1 MDAAFRAANLDAD
14 TSSSTC
20 FANVSWSSIY
30 YYCYSASAGSA
41 AGEHAGPVP
50 AALRLRF
57 RVWAFAEAES
67 VTAANQASKSIP
79 ARAVGI
85 HAASVPREGSTLH
98 DHSCISNI
106 ICSLL
111 LNLVSNYASS
121 DSSSSYSGNVSK
133 KKLFR
138 KVNRS
143 IQPATACSSF
153 RAARELKASYC
164 TAYRGSMSVNVSC
177 DMQLHAGVGK
187 ENHHQVQTSIDKQVF
202 FCTGPLQ
209 VQLRRTPS
217 EGLEVIQLSFHN
229 IND

>member
-1 MDAAFRAANLDAD
+1 MQDQSRQL
-14 TSSSTC
+14 S
-20 FANVSWSSIY
+20 
-30 YYCYSASAGSA
+30 GS
-41 AGEHAGPVP
+41 
-50 AALRLRF
+50 
-57 RVWAFAEAES
+57 VWAFAEAES
-67 VTAANQASKSIP
+67 DTAANQASKSIP

-111 LNLVSNYASS
+111 LNLVSNYSSS

-143 IQPATACSSF
+143 IQPATVCSSF
-153 RAARELKASYC
+153 TAARELKASYC

-202 FCTGPLQ
+202 FCTGLLQ
-209 VQLRRTPS
+209 VQLRRTLS